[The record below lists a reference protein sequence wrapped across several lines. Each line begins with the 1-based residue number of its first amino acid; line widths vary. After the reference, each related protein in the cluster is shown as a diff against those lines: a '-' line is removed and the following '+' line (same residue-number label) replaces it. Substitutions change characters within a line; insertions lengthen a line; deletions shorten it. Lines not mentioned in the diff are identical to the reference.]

1 MEIWLINNKIKTI
14 IIFIRYKKFLLIV
27 WDYQKVLYRV

>member
-1 MEIWLINNKIKTI
+1 MEKWLINNIIRTI
-14 IIFIRYKKFLLIV
+14 IIYKRYKKFLLIV